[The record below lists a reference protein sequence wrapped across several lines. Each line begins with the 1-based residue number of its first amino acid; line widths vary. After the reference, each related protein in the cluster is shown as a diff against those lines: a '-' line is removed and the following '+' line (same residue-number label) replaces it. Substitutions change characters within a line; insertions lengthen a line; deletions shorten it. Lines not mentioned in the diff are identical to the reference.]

1 MVQPSVVEWARFRS
15 EDPHA
20 VLGLPNEPRPAHP
33 EAVKKAY
40 ARLAKVWHP
49 DKGGHTV
56 AMQLINAA
64 LDRLRV
70 DPPPP
75 ATPPPR
81 GQPAA
86 SSGERPPPDPQPAP
100 PPPPPPATPPPRG
113 QPAASS
119 GERPPP
125 DPQPGWSSTPAGDT
139 SAPVPPPPG
148 TQAQR
153 CGGRHKV
160 AKKGSGGLPKYDM
173 FNAASDGCLDCVRY
187 YVEVGGVDA
196 ASRSDT
202 HGYTGVAWAEYARGR
217 EMGEGHKAVAAYLRA
232 AACP

>member
-49 DKGGHTV
+49 DKGGHTE

-64 LDRLRV
+64 LDKLRV
-70 DPPPP
+70 D
-75 ATPPPR
+75 
-81 GQPAA
+81 
-86 SSGERPPPDPQPAP
+86 
-100 PPPPPPATPPPRG
+100 PPPPATPPPRG

-153 CGGRHKV
+153 CGSRHKV

-232 AACP
+232 AAGP